1 MHHRMNTHQ
10 ATYETALERMERKM
24 VEREARLER
33 TIHNRDKWLYG
44 LLVSLL
50 VGVVLLLARQFLPL
64 A

>member
-1 MHHRMNTHQ
+1 MNTHQ

-33 TIHNRDKWLYG
+33 AMSARDKWLYG

-50 VGVVLLLARQFLPL
+50 IGVVLLLARQYFPL